1 MSLRRSNVFLCK
13 PYLSIRQKKTA
24 TLVGCCLDIGAMRYV
39 PSSSL
44 GRGQKM
50 MNYPERNDATNEEKS
65 GAPVA
70 HCLLLGIGQGKGPLP
85 WGSFINGNPG
95 HFATAQQDKTS
106 VAQKYLATGQD
117 ER

>member
-1 MSLRRSNVFLCK
+1 M
-13 PYLSIRQKKTA
+13 
-24 TLVGCCLDIGAMRYV
+24 GYV
-39 PSSSL
+39 PNSTP

-50 MNYPERNDATNEEKS
+50 MNYPERNDVTNEEKS